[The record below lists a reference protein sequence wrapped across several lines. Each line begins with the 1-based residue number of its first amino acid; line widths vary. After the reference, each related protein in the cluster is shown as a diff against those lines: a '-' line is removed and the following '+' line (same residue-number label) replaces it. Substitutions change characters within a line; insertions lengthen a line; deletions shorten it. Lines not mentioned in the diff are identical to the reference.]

1 MAIGGAAA
9 LLVVASAIGLTIW
22 GVSRNKNSNPDN
34 GGQNNGKQSDQ
45 EKIAQKNLEIIHN
58 NGKQSDQEK
67 IAQKNL
73 EIIHKKF
80 DDFYGKNKV
89 ASEKAKKIFD
99 SVKSQMN
106 DRSKW
111 EIMGELEK
119 MSETLI
125 FNYFVDVL
133 SGKIALDEKSA
144 KNVSVIKAVSRD
156 DFAILISDDRNNCIR
171 FGYDGKVE
179 KCFHT

>member
-34 GGQNNGKQSDQ
+34 GGQ
-45 EKIAQKNLEIIHN
+45 N